1 MRVLLTTLPGYG
13 HFQPIVPLAH
23 ALQRAGHV
31 VAVAT
36 APAFA
41 DAVARAGL
49 NFIPAGLDW
58 DESRLLETLPEIR
71 GEPKEYQG
79 EWLMKHIFLDRS
91 PRKMVPDLVA
101 AASDWRPDVIVSGT
115 YEFGGALAAELLGL
129 PYASCSISFRW
140 NRWVLKN
147 VVGRPIASLR
157 RSFGLPRDPSF
168 AAFGRYLD
176 LCFVPPS
183 WTLTGALL
191 RPKLAKMVRRK
202 VIARGTSL
210 RQKAVGIR
218 ALAKQRLLALDHRLH
233 PEHAAAGPTT
243 HFIRNDEAGTAS
255 AAPPAWWRDL
265 PPQPTVYVSLGTVF
279 SAQYPQI
286 FETIL
291 AGLRDEPLNLILTVG
306 RDVDPARFGPQPA
319 SVRIERFIPPDTLA
333 ALLRHVALCINHAG
347 YGTVM
352 DALTRGIPMVLLPLS
367 ADQPVIAQSCHL
379 NGLAPE
385 LPDEA
390 YRISAKGLPIVDPD
404 RLTPEMI
411 RAAVRLTLADSSY
424 RIAAQATMHDSRSLP
439 DLGRAVYLLVE
450 CHCQG
455 VRIQCYS

>member
-1 MRVLLTTLPGYG
+1 
-13 HFQPIVPLAH
+13 
-23 ALQRAGHV
+23 
-31 VAVAT
+31 
-36 APAFA
+36 
-41 DAVARAGL
+41 
-49 NFIPAGLDW
+49 
-58 DESRLLETLPEIR
+58 
-71 GEPKEYQG
+71 
-79 EWLMKHIFLDRS
+79 
-91 PRKMVPDLVA
+91 MVPDLVA
-101 AASDWRPDVIVSGT
+101 AASGWRPDVIVSGT

-157 RSFGLPRDPSF
+157 RSFDLPRDPQF

-191 RPKLAKMVRRK
+191 RPQLTKMVRRK
-202 VIARGTSL
+202 VIARGTPW
-210 RQKAVGIR
+210 RQRAVGLR

-255 AAPPAWWRDL
+255 AALPAWWHDL
-265 PPQPTVYVSLGTVF
+265 PAQPTVYVSLGTVF

-291 AGLRDEPLNLILTVG
+291 SGLRDEPLNLILTVG
-306 RDVDPARFGPQPA
+306 RDVDPARFGPQPV

-333 ALLRHVALCINHAG
+333 ALLPHVALCINHAG

-352 DALTRGIPMVLLPLS
+352 DALTRGIPLVLLPLS

-390 YRISAKGLPIVDPD
+390 YRISAKGLPIVDPG

-411 RAAVRLTLADSSY
+411 RIAVRSTFADSSY
-424 RIAAQATMHDSRSLP
+424 RTAARAMMSQLQALP
-439 DLGRAVYLLVE
+439 DLARAVDLLSKMKRDIA
-450 CHCQG
+450 HTQ
-455 VRIQCYS
+455 RIS